1 MKEVIRCR
9 QMALGST
16 ANASVDDVLVNA
28 YVGWNFGA
36 HFAELAPRVTTAA
49 GALTRLMPNLGG
61 PEASC
66 RRLYMGVVRSI
77 ALYGAPVWADALS
90 RQNLASLRRPQRLM
104 ATRAARGYRT
114 ISFEAASVLAGSIP
128 WDLEA
133 KTLASLFFWREE
145 AVAQGHRLAPRE
157 IAGRRN
163 ELCQRSIE
171 EWSQRLEQPTAGRRT
186 VEAVRPVLGQ
196 WLARQHGSLTYRL
209 TQMLSGHG
217 CFGGYLCLIGRGPSA
232 VCHHC
237 DGCADEDAQHT
248 LEVCPAWDQDRA
260 ELRAVVGDDLSLPAV
275 VRQMVDSE
283 RSWTAVQT
291 FAESVMLRK
300 VAAERVREDT
310 SDLPIRRRRTG
321 RRRRAYALPLLPP
334 Q

>member
-1 MKEVIRCR
+1 MRY
-9 QMALGST
+9 LGI
-16 ANASVDDVLVNA
+16 VLD
-28 YVGWNFGA
+28 GRWNFGA

-77 ALYGAPVWADALS
+77 ALYGAP
-90 RQNLASLRRPQRLM
+90 RREPQGDI
-104 ATRAARGYRT
+104 AR
-114 ISFEAASVLAGSIP
+114 SPLSVLAGSIP

-157 IAGRRN
+157 IAGGRN

-171 EWSQRLEQPTAGRRT
+171 EWSQRLEQPTAGSRT

-217 CFGGYLCLIGRGPSA
+217 CFGGYLCLIGREPSA
-232 VCHHC
+232 ICHHC

-248 LEVCPAWDQDRA
+248 LEVCPAWDQGFA
-260 ELRAVVGDDLSLPAV
+260 
-275 VRQMVDSE
+275 
-283 RSWTAVQT
+283 RSWGTT
-291 FAESVMLRK
+291 FLCRLS
-300 VAAERVREDT
+300 
-310 SDLPIRRRRTG
+310 
-321 RRRRAYALPLLPP
+321 
-334 Q
+334 

>member
-1 MKEVIRCR
+1 MAKLDPGHKVPVERSFYPELSEPKLECPV
-9 QMALGST
+9 ALGR
-16 ANASVDDVLVNA
+16 
-28 YVGWNFGA
+28 GK
-36 HFAELAPRVTTAA
+36 P
-49 GALTRLMPNLGG
+49 
-61 PEASC
+61 
-66 RRLYMGVVRSI
+66 
-77 ALYGAPVWADALS
+77 S
-90 RQNLASLRRPQRLM
+90 RQFYLKQQQQ
-104 ATRAARGYRT
+104 
-114 ISFEAASVLAGSIP
+114 AASVLAGSIP

-217 CFGGYLCLIGRGPSA
+217 CFGGYLCLIGREPSA
-232 VCHHC
+232 ICHHC

-300 VAAERVREDT
+300 EAAERVREDT

-321 RRRRAYALPLLPP
+321 RRRRAYALHLLPP